1 MKFSFPAVDFG
12 SLFDLE
18 HDLPDELISSSELSL
33 ANGGDLGQLHG
44 NLGSGGGAIGGVV
57 SSGQDAAAK
66 HKQLSE
72 LLRHGSASTAQ
83 QQGAMG
89 SPGGASMGLF
99 GSRKASPGTH
109 GMGPQGQQHLS
120 PQQATL
126 MQQQQMAGMVGNMN
140 RTMLGPQK
148 GNGPQQ
154 PGGPVPQQQN
164 MLGAQMLN
172 GSPRIGH
179 HNPGMG
185 SSSNLLAE
193 ALKQQ
198 QTVGGQ
204 GGLRAQQPGAMN
216 KVNVRFCVKFQY
228 WTNTFKMIN
237 YSQMTTAFWGNNPS
251 LPATCYS
258 HEIAAISK

>member
-1 MKFSFPAVDFG
+1 MFFIINFASKFSFPAVDFG

-33 ANGGDLGQLHG
+33 ANGGDLSQLHG
-44 NLGSGGGAIGGVV
+44 NLGSGGGGIGGLV
-57 SSGQDAAAK
+57 SSNQDAAAK

-72 LLRHGSASTAQ
+72 LLRHGSAAQ

-99 GSRKASPGTH
+99 GSRKASPGTQ

-120 PQQATL
+120 PQQATF
-126 MQQQQMAGMVGNMN
+126 MQQQQMVGNMN
-140 RTMLGPQK
+140 RNMLGPQK
-148 GNGPQQ
+148 GNVQQQ

-198 QTVGGQ
+198 QQTVGGQ

-216 KVNVRFCVKFQY
+216 KVNVRFCVKG
-228 WTNTFKMIN
+228 K
-237 YSQMTTAFWGNNPS
+237 G
-251 LPATCYS
+251 
-258 HEIAAISK
+258 